1 MFSIEA
7 FYQEYE
13 TESTEAVVNGKKF
26 KILLPKYLDRLIN
39 TVDALHD
46 FPLWAKIW
54 KASWVLCGYLA
65 DMPVAPDKQFLE
77 IGAGVGLV
85 SIVASAFGHQ
95 MTMTEYNTD
104 ALNFARANA
113 HLNNCPDLPI
123 RKLDWHHP
131 ELSGKFDMIVAS
143 EVAYNQ
149 ADFAALIRLFK
160 SNLKRRGQIILASE
174 MRKTGKDLF
183 RLLKTDFD
191 IKVEK
196 KNLRSEEATTRIVLF
211 KMRFHNLISGS
222 NYDTMPEGGKK

>member
-26 KILLPKYLDRLIN
+26 NILLPKYLDPFIN
-39 TVDALHD
+39 PLDALHD

-54 KASWVLCGYLA
+54 KASWVLSGYLA
-65 DMPVAPDKQFLE
+65 DMPVEPDKRFLE

-85 SIVASAFGHQ
+85 SIVAASFGHQ
-95 MTMTEYNTD
+95 ITLTEYNPD
-104 ALNFARANA
+104 ALNFAHANA
-113 HLNNCPDLPI
+113 HLNNCQDLPI

-131 ELSGKFDMIVAS
+131 QLKGKFDMIVAS
-143 EVAYNQ
+143 EVVYKQ
-149 ADFAALIRLFK
+149 ADFSALIQVFRSYL
-160 SNLKRRGQIILASE
+160 RPRGQIILASE

-183 RLLKTDFD
+183 DLLKTDFD

-196 KNLRSEEATTRIVLF
+196 KSLRSETGATRIMLF
-211 KMRFHNLISGS
+211 KMRFRNLH
-222 NYDTMPEGGKK
+222 